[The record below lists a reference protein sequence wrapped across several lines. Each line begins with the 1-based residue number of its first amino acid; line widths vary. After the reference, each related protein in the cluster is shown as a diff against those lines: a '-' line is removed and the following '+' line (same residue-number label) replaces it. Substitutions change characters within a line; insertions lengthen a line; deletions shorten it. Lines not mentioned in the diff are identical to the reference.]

1 MHFRSWCTVYIMAGI
16 FLFGHKCIQ
25 YTHSNLGSIIFDGFE
40 VNSHYCSHLKF
51 GGFGQGF

>member
-1 MHFRSWCTVYIMAGI
+1 MFWYTVYIMAGKFYSGTNI
-16 FLFGHKCIQ
+16 
-25 YTHSNLGSIIFDGFE
+25 YTLSNLGSIIFDGFE